1 MKAAY
6 ADPPY
11 LGCGTKHYGDRH
23 EAAAEY
29 DDPEAHR
36 RLIERLCDEFDCW
49 ALSLHEPSL
58 RALLMMCPEDVRVGS
73 WVKPF
78 AAFKA
83 NVTRAWTWEP
93 VIFRFAA
100 GRERTREQPTWRDHL
115 AEPIAMMRGFP
126 GAKPDKFCFWV
137 FDGLNLKPEDEF
149 CDLFPGSG
157 AVGRAWEK
165 WKAAQDTPEQFE
177 LAPEQWAAALPVSA
191 PSSGTLAT
199 VETAQGRAT
208 ESRKRKCRNTATA
221 AHPIETY
228 NG

>member
-11 LGCGTKHYGDRH
+11 LGCGVKHYGTRH

-36 RLIERLCDEFDCW
+36 RLIERLSDEFDCW

-58 RALLMMCPEDVRVGS
+58 RTILPMCPPDIRVAT

-83 NVTRAWTWEP
+83 NVTRAYAWEP
-93 VIFRFAA
+93 VIFRFH
-100 GRERTREQPTWRDHL
+100 RNRTRQQDTWRDFI
-115 AEPIAMMRGFP
+115 AEPIAMKRGFP
-126 GAKPDKFCFWV
+126 GAKPERFCFWV
-137 FDGLNLKPEDEF
+137 FEGLNLQADDEF

-157 AVGRAWEK
+157 AVGDAWEK
-165 WKAAQDTPEQFE
+165 WRKKLIVPESLELEFSPSAKVAA
-177 LAPEQWAAALPVSA
+177 
-191 PSSGTLAT
+191 
-199 VETAQGRAT
+199 
-208 ESRKRKCRNTATA
+208 
-221 AHPIETY
+221 
-228 NG
+228 

>member
-11 LGCGTKHYGDRH
+11 LGCGTKHYGALH

-29 DDPEAHR
+29 DSPEAHK
-36 RLIERLCDEFDCW
+36 RLIERLCDEYDTW

-58 RALLMMCPEDVRVGS
+58 RVMLPFCPEDVRVAA

-93 VIFRFAA
+93 VIFRFA
-100 GRERTREQPTWRDHL
+100 RPRTREQDTWRDFV
-115 AEPIAMMRGFP
+115 AEPIAMRRGFP

-137 FDGLNLKPEDEF
+137 FEGLNLTPEDEF
-149 CDLFPGSG
+149 HDIFPGSG
-157 AVGRAWEK
+157 AVGDAWEK
-165 WKAAQDTPEQFE
+165 WKAAQVRPEQMQ
-177 LAPEQWAAALPVSA
+177 L
-191 PSSGTLAT
+191 
-199 VETAQGRAT
+199 
-208 ESRKRKCRNTATA
+208 
-221 AHPIETY
+221 ETY
-228 NG
+228 SAGSNEDAHKRLMNCV